1 MMNLAEIAPIL
12 EADLVGENVS
22 FGAVSTDSR
31 KIAKG
36 DLFVA
41 LDGERFRGSDF
52 LPEAAAAG
60 AVAAIVGEKVDS
72 EIPLLVVKDTL
83 IALGRLA
90 ANWRS
95 RFSIPVVAV
104 TGSNGKTTVKEMIAS
119 ILGTVGEVLATQ
131 GNLNNDI
138 GLPLTL
144 LGLGDHHRFAV
155 VEMGM
160 NHAGEIAYL
169 CKIANPDVALVNN
182 AASAHLEGLGS
193 VYDVARAKG
202 ELFENLREGAIAVIN
217 AEDPHAPLWREL
229 AGNRKKIEFGLE
241 GKDVRAKF
249 LLHRSG
255 SDLSMFTPQGEI
267 GVSLCVPG
275 LHNVR
280 NALAA
285 TAVCCALGIPC
296 ANIAKGL
303 SQFGGVPGRMQIGK
317 GRNGALL
324 VNDTYNA
331 NPDSVRAAIS
341 WLASQPGKRILVL
354 GDMGELGSESASL
367 HAQIGLDAKRA
378 GIDCLLTLGEAS
390 RKAAESFGEGAQSFS
405 EAAEIAIAANSRMGP
420 EVTALVKGS
429 RFMRMEKVVEKMEGE
444 GSSCC

>member
-1 MMNLAEIAPIL
+1 MM
-12 EADLVGENVS
+12 DLVEAALVLDAELIGENAS

-31 KIAKG
+31 KLGKG

-41 LDGERFRGSDF
+41 LDGDRFRGSDF
-52 LPEAAAAG
+52 LPDAARAG

-72 EIPLLVVKDTL
+72 EIPLLVVKDTR

-95 RFSIPVVAV
+95 RFSVPVVAV
-104 TGSNGKTTVKEMIAS
+104 TGSNGKTTVKEMISA
-119 ILGTVGEVLATQ
+119 ILGTEGEVLATK

-144 LGLGDHHRFAV
+144 LGLCSRHRFAV

-169 CKIANPDVALVNN
+169 CKIANPDVAVVNN

-202 ELFENLREGAIAVIN
+202 ELFENLREEAVAVIN

-229 AGNRKKIEFGLE
+229 AGNRKRIEFGLE
-241 GKDVRAKF
+241 GKDVRAEY

-255 SDLSMFTPQGEI
+255 SDLSIFTPQGEI

-285 TAVCCALGIPC
+285 TAVCCALGIPS

-303 SQFGGVPGRMQIGK
+303 SAFCGVPGRMQIGK
-317 GRNGALL
+317 GRGGAVL

-341 WLASQPGKRILVL
+341 WLAAQPGKRILVL
-354 GDMGELGSESASL
+354 GDMGELGRESASL
-367 HAQIGLDAKRA
+367 HAQIGVDAKRA
-378 GIDCLLTLGEAS
+378 GIDCLFTLGEAS
-390 RKAAESFGEGAQSFS
+390 RRAAESFGEGAQSFFD
-405 EAAEIAIAANSRMGP
+405 AAELAVAAISRMGP

-429 RFMRMEKVVEKMEGE
+429 RFMKMEKVVEKMEE
-444 GSSCC
+444 GAGSCS